1 MKELKC
7 DMLQTECDALVITT
21 NGFVKNN
28 GACVM
33 GRGIAKQV
41 ADSLPKV
48 PFIIG
53 NLINTLGN
61 NVALLPK
68 IKEDIP
74 DLIMFPVKPDMIIN
88 NGSNVVK
95 HCKAGIGQRVAG
107 FLAKADIQI
116 IERSLQQ
123 LVKLANKHPE
133 WNTILIPRVGCGAGE
148 LDFRIIKLLME
159 NYLDDRFICC
169 SFK

>member
-7 DMLQTECDALVITT
+7 DMLQTACDALVITT

-33 GRGIAKQV
+33 GRGIAKQI
-41 ADSLPKV
+41 ADSLPEV
-48 PFIIG
+48 PFFIG

-68 IKEDIP
+68 VKEDIP
-74 DLIMFPVKPDMIIN
+74 DLIMFPVKPSMVIN
-88 NGSNVVK
+88 DGSNVVK

-107 FLAKADIQI
+107 FLAKADVQI

-123 LVKLANKHPE
+123 LVELADKHPE

-159 NYLDDRFICC
+159 SYLDDRFICC